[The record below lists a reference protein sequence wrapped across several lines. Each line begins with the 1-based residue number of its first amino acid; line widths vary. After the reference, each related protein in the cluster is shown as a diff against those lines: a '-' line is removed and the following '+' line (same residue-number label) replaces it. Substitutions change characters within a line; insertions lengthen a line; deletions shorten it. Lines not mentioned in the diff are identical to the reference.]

1 MRLAR
6 SRTVLAACTA
16 ALLPALA
23 PAQAP
28 DASRIERGA
37 ALFAHT
43 CGVCHREGG
52 TGTFI
57 LTRRLGSERALLER
71 RTDLPPDYVR
81 FVVRNGL
88 VNMPRIS
95 RVELPDADL
104 DAVIAWLSR
113 DAAAVR

>member
-1 MRLAR
+1 MSRGAR
-6 SRTVLAACTA
+6 FAAFAALAAA
-16 ALLPALA
+16 FALA
-23 PAQAP
+23 GAPARAAD
-28 DASRIERGA
+28 DATVGRGA

-43 CGVCHREGG
+43 CGVCHAENG

-57 LTRRLGSERALLER
+57 LARRLGKERSLLAQ
-71 RTDLPPDYVR
+71 RTDLAPDYVR

-113 DAAAVR
+113 DAAER